1 MPRILQFL
9 VIPKDKLS
17 AEIGQNSPKI
27 NFSLIWPSTY
37 ETKRPNELKRVSNTT
52 TILNPKCHKSV
63 LFCPQLQATISLKS
77 VADRQKSAFHLYGF
91 LTLESKG
98 PSALERILSIGR
110 ALFDP
115 RFPQIEVFSPFAR
128 L

>member
-37 ETKRPNELKRVSNTT
+37 ETKSPNELKRVSNTNDHFEPQMPQKRAFLST
-52 TILNPKCHKSV
+52 TSGY
-63 LFCPQLQATISLKS
+63 
-77 VADRQKSAFHLYGF
+77 D
-91 LTLESKG
+91 
-98 PSALERILSIGR
+98 IG
-110 ALFDP
+110 
-115 RFPQIEVFSPFAR
+115 
-128 L
+128 